1 MAPKSLFWVY
11 GFLCNL
17 SKYFIPVKMLS
28 LALNLAFKAGV
39 VEQPQRT
46 GVEFIEYA
54 LLHFQQERLALV
66 HKNLRDVLVHEDGT
80 LDGFLGNSA
89 IPGSCLG
96 PRQLPSEH

>member
-1 MAPKSLFWVY
+1 
-11 GFLCNL
+11 
-17 SKYFIPVKMLS
+17 VKMLS